1 MSEAE
6 VSVDAED
13 SILKA
18 SHMMLHE
25 DAYLLPVMEGEKLV
39 GVVRMGDLFH
49 HITNAVLKV

>member
-39 GVVRMGDLFH
+39 GVVRMGDVFH
-49 HITNAVLKV
+49 EITNAVLKL

>member
-1 MSEAE
+1 
-6 VSVDAED
+6 
-13 SILKA
+13 
-18 SHMMLHE
+18 MMLQE